1 MTTLNKSDLQKFSEQ
16 SGLQV
21 DGRSEFAYTDRLEHF
36 SRLVRLNLEL
46 EIDDLK
52 DQLAKLRQQLAA
64 AQEEIEASSKD
75 SLRLLES
82 VKYLRGIAEHG
93 EERQQREDETVEQ
106 FVLGYVKKLEDQLA
120 KANQLRQI
128 AQGRCDG
135 LEEKLAKAEQ
145 RAEWQPIS
153 TAPKDCDVLVTDGGK
168 VHLGRWVGRYFTWGY
183 STDPTHWMPL
193 PKAPNGSGS

>member
-52 DQLAKLRQQLAA
+52 DQLAK
-64 AQEEIEASSKD
+64 
-75 SLRLLES
+75 
-82 VKYLRGIAEHG
+82 
-93 EERQQREDETVEQ
+93 
-106 FVLGYVKKLEDQLA
+106 
-120 KANQLRQI
+120 ANQLWQI

-135 LEEKLAKAEQ
+135 LEEKLAKADQ
-145 RAEWQPIS
+145 
-153 TAPKDCDVLVTDGGK
+153 TAHALYE
-168 VHLGRWVGRYFTWGY
+168 H
-183 STDPTHWMPL
+183 PL
-193 PKAPNGSGS
+193 PPDDVVQKYEELLYEVHRKFPDETRHQTALRYIKTAESPSYTNAAMKEMK

>member
-36 SRLVRLNLEL
+36 SRLVRLDLEL

-52 DQLAKLRQQLAA
+52 DQLAK
-64 AQEEIEASSKD
+64 
-75 SLRLLES
+75 
-82 VKYLRGIAEHG
+82 V
-93 EERQQREDETVEQ
+93 
-106 FVLGYVKKLEDQLA
+106 
-120 KANQLRQI
+120 NQLWQI

-153 TAPKDCDVLVTDGGK
+153 TAPKGCDVLVTDGSK
-168 VHLGRWVGRYFTWGY
+168 VHLGRWVGRYFAWGY

-193 PKAPNGSGS
+193 PKAPANTASS

>member
-36 SRLVRLNLEL
+36 SRLVRLDLEL

-52 DQLAKLRQQLAA
+52 DQLAKAEQLW
-64 AQEEIEASSKD
+64 
-75 SLRLLES
+75 
-82 VKYLRGIAEHG
+82 
-93 EERQQREDETVEQ
+93 
-106 FVLGYVKKLEDQLA
+106 
-120 KANQLRQI
+120 QI

-145 RAEWQPIS
+145 RVAKYNELLYAVQTKNPDETRHQTALRYIRNAENRPS
-153 TAPKDCDVLVTDGGK
+153 NTAANTA
-168 VHLGRWVGRYFTWGY
+168 
-183 STDPTHWMPL
+183 S
-193 PKAPNGSGS
+193 S

>member
-36 SRLVRLNLEL
+36 SRLVRLDLEL

-52 DQLAKLRQQLAA
+52 DQLAK
-64 AQEEIEASSKD
+64 
-75 SLRLLES
+75 
-82 VKYLRGIAEHG
+82 
-93 EERQQREDETVEQ
+93 
-106 FVLGYVKKLEDQLA
+106 
-120 KANQLRQI
+120 ANQLWQI

-145 RAEWQPIS
+145 RAEWQPIE
-153 TAPKDCDVLVTDGGK
+153 TAPKDGRELILLLTPSNWPQVAYSNTWWQGGFSVENK
-168 VHLGRWVGRYFTWGY
+168 
-183 STDPTHWMPL
+183 PTHWMPL
-193 PKAPNGSGS
+193 PKAPANTASS

>member
-36 SRLVRLNLEL
+36 SRLVRLDLEL

-52 DQLAKLRQQLAA
+52 DQLAK
-64 AQEEIEASSKD
+64 
-75 SLRLLES
+75 
-82 VKYLRGIAEHG
+82 
-93 EERQQREDETVEQ
+93 
-106 FVLGYVKKLEDQLA
+106 
-120 KANQLRQI
+120 ANQLWQI

-145 RAEWQPIS
+145 RVAKYNELLYAVQTKNPDETRHQTALRYIRNAENRPS
-153 TAPKDCDVLVTDGGK
+153 NTAANTA
-168 VHLGRWVGRYFTWGY
+168 
-183 STDPTHWMPL
+183 S
-193 PKAPNGSGS
+193 S

>member
-36 SRLVRLNLEL
+36 SRLVRLDLEL

-52 DQLAKLRQQLAA
+52 DQLAKAEQLW
-64 AQEEIEASSKD
+64 
-75 SLRLLES
+75 
-82 VKYLRGIAEHG
+82 
-93 EERQQREDETVEQ
+93 
-106 FVLGYVKKLEDQLA
+106 
-120 KANQLRQI
+120 QI

-145 RAEWQPIS
+145 RVAEWQPIE
-153 TAPKDCDVLVTDGGK
+153 TALKQQRDELLAAAEAIEIDAEECLDFDECTAMLVPIDTYHKLIEAIASVKGG
-168 VHLGRWVGRYFTWGY
+168 
-183 STDPTHWMPL
+183 SE
-193 PKAPNGSGS
+193 

>member
-36 SRLVRLNLEL
+36 SRLVRLDLEL

-52 DQLAKLRQQLAA
+52 DQLVKAEQLW
-64 AQEEIEASSKD
+64 
-75 SLRLLES
+75 
-82 VKYLRGIAEHG
+82 
-93 EERQQREDETVEQ
+93 
-106 FVLGYVKKLEDQLA
+106 
-120 KANQLRQI
+120 QI

-145 RAEWQPIS
+145 RVAKYNELLYAVQTKNPDETRHQTALRYIRNAENRQS
-153 TAPKDCDVLVTDGGK
+153 YTA
-168 VHLGRWVGRYFTWGY
+168 
-183 STDPTHWMPL
+183 
-193 PKAPNGSGS
+193 ANGASS

>member
-36 SRLVRLNLEL
+36 SRLVRLDLEL

-52 DQLAKLRQQLAA
+52 DQLAK
-64 AQEEIEASSKD
+64 
-75 SLRLLES
+75 
-82 VKYLRGIAEHG
+82 
-93 EERQQREDETVEQ
+93 
-106 FVLGYVKKLEDQLA
+106 
-120 KANQLRQI
+120 ANQLWQI

-145 RAEWQPIS
+145 RAEWQPIE
-153 TAPKDCDVLVTDGGK
+153 TAPKDCAVLVTDGGK
-168 VHLGRWVGRYFTWGY
+168 VHPGRWVGSYFAWGY
-183 STDPTHWMPL
+183 STDPTYWMPL
-193 PKAPNGSGS
+193 PKAPNGSSS

>member
-36 SRLVRLNLEL
+36 SRLVRLDLEL

-52 DQLAKLRQQLAA
+52 DQLAK
-64 AQEEIEASSKD
+64 
-75 SLRLLES
+75 
-82 VKYLRGIAEHG
+82 
-93 EERQQREDETVEQ
+93 
-106 FVLGYVKKLEDQLA
+106 
-120 KANQLRQI
+120 ANQLWQI

-153 TAPKDCDVLVTDGGK
+153 TAPKGCDVLVTDGSK
-168 VHLGRWVGRYFTWGY
+168 VHLGR
-183 STDPTHWMPL
+183 
-193 PKAPNGSGS
+193 

>member
-36 SRLVRLNLEL
+36 SRLVRLDLEL

-52 DQLAKLRQQLAA
+52 DQLAKAEQLW
-64 AQEEIEASSKD
+64 
-75 SLRLLES
+75 
-82 VKYLRGIAEHG
+82 
-93 EERQQREDETVEQ
+93 
-106 FVLGYVKKLEDQLA
+106 
-120 KANQLRQI
+120 QI

-145 RAEWQPIS
+145 RVAEWQPIE
-153 TAPKDCDVLVTDGGK
+153 TALKQQRDELLAAAEAIEIDAEECLDFDECTAMLVPIDTYHKLMEAIASVKGG
-168 VHLGRWVGRYFTWGY
+168 
-183 STDPTHWMPL
+183 SE
-193 PKAPNGSGS
+193 

>member
-36 SRLVRLNLEL
+36 SRLVRLDLEL

-52 DQLAKLRQQLAA
+52 DQLAK
-64 AQEEIEASSKD
+64 
-75 SLRLLES
+75 
-82 VKYLRGIAEHG
+82 
-93 EERQQREDETVEQ
+93 
-106 FVLGYVKKLEDQLA
+106 
-120 KANQLRQI
+120 ANQLWQI

-145 RAEWQPIS
+145 RVAEACAELADKMNPFPEPSAIG
-153 TAPKDCDVLVTDGGK
+153 PEI
-168 VHLGRWVGRYFTWGY
+168 R
-183 STDPTHWMPL
+183 
-193 PKAPNGSGS
+193 SGEWRKFLKEV